1 MKLILPSVNGMKK
14 KPSEGLNDDLRP
26 HYELDYS
33 KMKPNRFAKREKVYR
48 QTFVALD
55 EDVSEVFQ
63 TSEAVNAVLRS
74 AIRTGH
80 TATAEEKQEAEQAE
94 IK

>member
-1 MKLILPSVNGMKK
+1 MKK
-14 KPSEGLNDDLRP
+14 KPSEDLNDDLRP
-26 HYELDYS
+26 HYEFAYS
-33 KMKPNRFAKREKVYR
+33 KMRPNRLAKQEKVYK

-74 AIRTGH
+74 AIRRGH
-80 TATAEEKQEAEQAE
+80 TASAEEK
-94 IK
+94 